1 MAEHLGQHAGVM
13 LQICVDDYEHL
24 ATCSRQPVEHRG
36 REPRVVEATHDS
48 QGRVL
53 GRKGFSDLPSA
64 IGAVVI
70 GNDDL
75 VREYTKGRM

>member
-1 MAEHLGQHAGVM
+1 MKAA
-13 LQICVDDYEHL
+13 
-24 ATCSRQPVEHRG
+24 
-36 REPRVVEATHDS
+36 HDS

-53 GRKGFSDLPSA
+53 GREGFSDLPGA

-75 VREYTKGRM
+75 VREYTKGGM

>member
-1 MAEHLGQHAGVM
+1 M
-13 LQICVDDYEHL
+13 
-24 ATCSRQPVEHRG
+24 
-36 REPRVVEATHDS
+36 EATHDS

-53 GRKGFSDLPSA
+53 GRKGFSDLPGA

-75 VREYTKGRM
+75 VREYTKGGM